1 MIHQVAIV
9 RHQVAKALI
18 KARSC
23 FVRQHRVGSDLI
35 VYQHRVENV
44 AELILTFNG
53 GFQEFVD
60 WYNDVRARELSHHS
74 QNGLTYILS
83 GSLTAQLYSIEDEL
97 TLISIV
103 TIATHIIRFESA
115 ICTIGC
121 PL

>member
-1 MIHQVAIV
+1 
-9 RHQVAKALI
+9 
-18 KARSC
+18 
-23 FVRQHRVGSDLI
+23 VGSDAYLI
-35 VYQHRVENV
+35 VYQFTYQHRVENV

-60 WYNDVRARELSHHS
+60 WYNDVTRELSHHS